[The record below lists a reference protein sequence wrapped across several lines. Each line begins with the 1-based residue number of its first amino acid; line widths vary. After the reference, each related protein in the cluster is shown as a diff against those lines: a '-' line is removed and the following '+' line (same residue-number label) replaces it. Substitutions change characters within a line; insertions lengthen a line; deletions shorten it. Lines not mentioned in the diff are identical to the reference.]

1 MTNGVLLFA
10 HNNEQIDYVAQACFL
25 AKRVKQYLNLPTS
38 LVTDDVERVKKFY
51 KGDEVFDKIIASEI
65 KRKNRKTYNDGTL
78 SKKVLEFK
86 NYNRSDAYDISPY
99 DKTLVMDTDY
109 IVSNDLFA
117 KAFESNH
124 DLMMYRASADI
135 SGWRD
140 EKEFKLISETSIPFY
155 WATCIIF
162 TKCEQNKIYFDLVK
176 HIKEN
181 YQHYRNLYQIT
192 TTVFRND
199 FAFSIALSIMNHSI
213 VKDLPGKMLYSTAG
227 DILHKIKNDELTL
240 LVEKEN
246 RSGQYTLL
254 KTKGLNVHVMNKF
267 SLNREIANA

>member
-124 DLMMYRASADI
+124 DLMMYRV
-135 SGWRD
+135 
-140 EKEFKLISETSIPFY
+140 
-155 WATCIIF
+155 IF
-162 TKCEQNKIYFDLVK
+162 QNLCK
-176 HIKEN
+176 IKELN
-181 YQHYRNLYQIT
+181 SLHY
-192 TTVFRND
+192 
-199 FAFSIALSIMNHSI
+199 
-213 VKDLPGKMLYSTAG
+213 
-227 DILHKIKNDELTL
+227 L
-240 LVEKEN
+240 L
-246 RSGQYTLL
+246 
-254 KTKGLNVHVMNKF
+254 
-267 SLNREIANA
+267 